1 MKPAVEVTRNMMKP
15 ETHQHT
21 PLANMGVLDSI
32 FTYAYLTVLYFLQ
45 GVPYGVQDKLLPQ
58 HLRAQ
63 KFSYSNLTLARVL
76 LVPWLCKPLFASF
89 IEKRLTQKQW
99 LQIFLV
105 VMTVLTWLS
114 SYFGDN
120 VWSFVLTLFVLNVV
134 SASFDIS
141 VDTVAMDI
149 LQGSQVALGTAVQV
163 GAYKVGAIFGGGVL
177 FLLQLLAGVKG
188 ILRGMSV
195 VYALG
200 LIMVTFKNMS
210 KNTSR
215 RTEEEAIEE
224 TLQDGETVGA
234 GDAGSPSNDGLRRR
248 KPPPSKDQ
256 STPDEVVSDELPD
269 SFLAKMKWACSVD
282 GTMGL
287 VLFLSLYKAGEYGIL
302 TTYPSFLLD
311 RGYSYFVVGFL
322 NGGLAQVISILGSI
336 AAGYMARS
344 SRSNK
349 SLLLKLCIARL
360 LPAALICVTNTRV
373 FGKPKNVYFGVAGML
388 LLNLVSGMITTV
400 VFAMMMGM
408 SQKLQR
414 GLRSTHFSFLCTI
427 EVVGKLAASVLV
439 GPCIDLV
446 GKTPTYFVMT
456 ALTALSIATV
466 RHLK

>member
-1 MKPAVEVTRNMMKP
+1 
-15 ETHQHT
+15 
-21 PLANMGVLDSI
+21 MGMLDSI

-63 KFSYSNLTLARVL
+63 RFSYSNLTLARIL
-76 LVPWLCKPLFASF
+76 LVPWLCKPVFASF
-89 IEKRLTQKQW
+89 IEKRLTQKRW

-105 VMTVLTWLS
+105 VMTVITWLS

-134 SASFDIS
+134 SACFDIS

-149 LQGSQVALGTAVQV
+149 LHGSQVALGTAVQV

-200 LIMVTFKNMS
+200 LIMVTFKNAS
-210 KNTSR
+210 NKTST
-215 RTEEEAIEE
+215 RTEEEALEE
-224 TLQDGETVGA
+224 TLQDGETAAA
-234 GDAGSPSNDGLRRR
+234 GDVGSPSTDGLRRR
-248 KPPPSKDQ
+248 KPQPSKDQ
-256 STPDEVVSDELPD
+256 STSDDVAVEVPD

-344 SRSNK
+344 SRNNK
-349 SLLLKLCIARL
+349 SLLLKLCVVRL
-360 LPAALICVTNTRV
+360 LPAALICITNTRL
-373 FGKPKNVYFGVAGML
+373 FGRPKNVYFGVAGML
-388 LLNLVSGMITTV
+388 VLNLVSGMITTV
-400 VFAMMMGM
+400 VFTMMMGM

-414 GLRSTHFSFLCTI
+414 GLRSTHFAFLCTV

>member
-1 MKPAVEVTRNMMKP
+1 MKKP
-15 ETHQHT
+15 ETHQHP
-21 PLANMGVLDSI
+21 PLANMGILDSI

-63 KFSYSNLTLARVL
+63 KFSYSNLTLARIL

-105 VMTVLTWLS
+105 VMTVLTWVS

-149 LQGSQVALGTAVQV
+149 LEGSQVALGTAVQV
-163 GAYKVGAIFGGGVL
+163 GAYKIGAIFGGGVL

-200 LIMVTFKNMS
+200 LIMVTFRNVS
-210 KNTSR
+210 KSAST
-215 RTEEEAIEE
+215 RTDEEAIEE
-224 TLQDGETVGA
+224 THQDGGTVGA
-234 GDAGSPSNDGLRRR
+234 GDTGSPSTDGLRRR
-248 KPPPSKDQ
+248 KTQPEASGKGQ
-256 STPDEVVSDELPD
+256 SPPDEVALDEVPD
-269 SFLAKMKWACSVD
+269 SFVAKMKWAFSVD

-287 VLFLSLYKAGEYGIL
+287 VLFLTLYKAGEYGIL

-322 NGGLAQVISILGSI
+322 NGGLAQVVSILGSI
-336 AAGYMARS
+336 TAGYMARS
-344 SRSNK
+344 SRNNK
-349 SLLLKLCIARL
+349 SLLLKLCIVRL
-360 LPAALICVTNTRV
+360 LPAALICVTNTRL

-388 LLNLVSGMITTV
+388 ALNLISGMITTV
-400 VFAMMMGM
+400 VFTMMMSM

-414 GLRSTHFSFLCTI
+414 GLRSTHFSFLCTV

-456 ALTALSIATV
+456 VLTAAAIPTV
-466 RHLK
+466 RYLK